1 MPNLH
6 GAARQLSRL
15 RHVWNIN
22 GRSRER
28 ERGKKRRLIE
38 YGRFSLVDKADNQL
52 VKMLMHSPVVMPAS
66 RPRVFTS
73 FRSVPTGQK
82 LSAGSNRLIY
92 LFWMDVSFF
101 IKKKKVRRVFEFQA
115 VLWAR
120 AIQAGDWR
128 LHGQRRRLAERS
140 LVRLQLESLLHV
152 QSVRKKKN
160 NFLLAFFF
168 FCLCASVVKRRREIT
183 AKCKSDSKGT
193 TTDPA
198 STAPPCSRAA
208 GGGNRADEDS
218 TASTWPTHKI
228 LQPDKVLYMPTK
240 TEKTKKKK
248 ERKKD
253 GDCSLTFR
261 VSPRHR
267 YRLVPLAR
275 MGLYSQTGHD
285 DDPPATLRQRAVDA
299 QSSREN
305 FQIIMGKK
313 VEKFYHN
320 IKRKISAN
328 QIHNETIADS
338 ISVCPQF
345 SIRSLQLQYYS
356 HYPKTNRKNWI

>member
-1 MPNLH
+1 MLKGGWWWKSCGRGLNGIYLTDPQDLT
-6 GAARQLSRL
+6 ARQGII
-15 RHVWNIN
+15 HANKDWEN
-22 GRSRER
+22 
-28 ERGKKRRLIE
+28 
-38 YGRFSLVDKADNQL
+38 
-52 VKMLMHSPVVMPAS
+52 
-66 RPRVFTS
+66 
-73 FRSVPTGQK
+73 
-82 LSAGSNRLIY
+82 
-92 LFWMDVSFF
+92 
-101 IKKKKVRRVFEFQA
+101 KKKK
-115 VLWAR
+115 
-120 AIQAGDWR
+120 
-128 LHGQRRRLAERS
+128 
-140 LVRLQLESLLHV
+140 
-152 QSVRKKKN
+152 
-160 NFLLAFFF
+160 
-168 FCLCASVVKRRREIT
+168 
-183 AKCKSDSKGT
+183 
-193 TTDPA
+193 
-198 STAPPCSRAA
+198 
-208 GGGNRADEDS
+208 
-218 TASTWPTHKI
+218 
-228 LQPDKVLYMPTK
+228 
-240 TEKTKKKK
+240 
-248 ERKKD
+248 RKKD